1 MAFDKAPL
9 SENSDSKAKRMKLI
23 SKEGLEVSAASPML
37 LLIEIIQEHYLFIL
51 WGFLDSEFKGFISLL
66 HSLTLFSSLLSS
78 PEYLLQLHFSNHLL
92 SRG

>member
-1 MAFDKAPL
+1 M
-9 SENSDSKAKRMKLI
+9 RLI
-23 SKEGLEVSAASPML
+23 SEEDLEVSAAFPML

-51 WGFLDSEFKGFISLL
+51 WGFGGSEFKGFISFL

>member
-1 MAFDKAPL
+1 M
-9 SENSDSKAKRMKLI
+9 RLI
-23 SKEGLEVSAASPML
+23 SEEDLEVSAAFPML

-51 WGFLDSEFKGFISLL
+51 WGFWGSEFKGFISFL